1 MILEAIASVFRNSIE
16 NPSVP
21 LSDYNQWGTGSSSE
35 SLAGPRVGREQAL
48 CLHAVWR
55 AVDLISDSVAN
66 LPCYV
71 YALSED
77 GKQKAKKHP
86 AYQMVLH
93 TPNAETT
100 AFKFRKTMEAHRLLM
115 GNAYAYVRRLGSG
128 APQEL
133 VILDPDCTFPVRV
146 NGRLS
151 YATRINGNLEAMRSE
166 DVIHLTGLGYDGLV
180 GYPVTHKARDSFGLG
195 LATNQ
200 YAGEFFRNGAEPR
213 VIISH
218 PGNMTPDDQTRFLKQ
233 WQMMHGE
240 GKRHSTAIMTGGGKV
255 EKLSIDAQDAQ
266 LIEQRKFTIIEIAN
280 WFGIPPHKL
289 GDSSRT
295 AYNSLEQ
302 ENQSYLD
309 ECLRARLTGWQQEM
323 RAKLLTETE
332 KRSDSHVIEFDT
344 KDLTRADMAARAA
357 YLANAVGGPWM
368 TVDEGRMFEDM
379 NARPGEEGD
388 VLYGPQTQA
397 PPTDPNVDPATDGN
411 QPQSDAG
418 VQTDMTLNGAQV
430 ESVRQVLLDL
440 QLGVLAPAA
449 AVELLVAVG
458 IPRDRAQAMVSAQ
471 EALPK
476 PDPADLNAASDG
488 KSDKAATPN
497 APQDAAPPTNRVT
510 DSHRAL
516 LARSCQKMAERI
528 AGNSKRR
535 AKDPKGFM
543 EWLDEISDHS
553 RGVMVEEFK
562 APLAACRAVLGIE
575 STADELAE
583 RLIASACEQLLEV
596 SGAATADGLEGAVSE
611 WSKRFAGAAVNE
623 LVASIFAECEV
634 REAA

>member
-1 MILEAIASVFRNSIE
+1 MILEAIASVFRNSLE
-16 NPSVP
+16 NPSAP
-21 LSDYNQWGTGSSSE
+21 LSDYNQWGGGSSSE

-48 CLHAVWR
+48 GLHAVWR

-77 GKQKAKKHP
+77 GKQKARKHP
-86 AYQMVLH
+86 AYQIVLH

-146 NGRLS
+146 NGRLN
-151 YATRINGNLEAMRSE
+151 YATWVNGTLEALRAE

-213 VIISH
+213 VVIST
-218 PGNMTPDDQTRFLKQ
+218 PGMMTPDDQARFLKQ
-233 WQMMHGE
+233 WQMMHGD
-240 GKRHSTAIMTGGGKV
+240 GKRHSTAIITGGGKV

-309 ECLRARLTGWQQEM
+309 ECLRARLTSWQQEM
-323 RAKLLTETE
+323 RAKLLTEAE
-332 KRSDSHVIEFDT
+332 KRTDSHVIEFDT

-357 YLANAVGGPWM
+357 YLSKAVGGPWM

-379 NARPGEEGD
+379 NVLPGEEGD
-388 VLYGPQTQA
+388 VLYGPSGAGMPGQQGQPNEPTA
-397 PPTDPNVDPATDGN
+397 EPPVDEP
-411 QPQSDAG
+411 P
-418 VQTDMTLNGAQV
+418 
-430 ESVRQVLLDL
+430 
-440 QLGVLAPAA
+440 
-449 AVELLVAVG
+449 
-458 IPRDRAQAMVSAQ
+458 PRRF
-471 EALPK
+471 
-476 PDPADLNAASDG
+476 
-488 KSDKAATPN
+488 
-497 APQDAAPPTNRVT
+497 PTNRVT

-543 EWLDEISDHS
+543 EWIDEISDHS
-553 RGVMVEEFK
+553 RAVMVEEFK

-575 STADELAE
+575 HTADELAE
-583 RLIASACEQLLEV
+583 RLIAAACEQLLEV

-623 LVASIFAECEV
+623 LVDSVFAECEV